1 MLPFST
7 IVTLAL
13 AAAAATTAQSVYADV
28 PACTLGFQY
37 PSYRDAGSGFPGCPL
52 APPSW
57 LPANCY
63 GSNPD
68 DTDCKAAGY
77 HLTGTLA
84 TDPCMPTSGLI
95 TDAGGYQRLGNELV
109 YLKSATDWCL
119 VFPNQQDPWLQM
131 VYYEQGNV
139 PQTVQGEGLIVAQ
152 CQGGYTSSGNG
163 LSAQTVPTNGVL
175 SAYLTIN
182 FATPGIRYIQMHGLF
197 DPSVMGVQ
205 PADVDTGGQYDSS
218 DFVSCGKEPYSGVDP
233 IMSGTTSP
241 FASSAGSSP
250 FKFTNYVQYTG
261 RGEYCIRI
269 CEGLSYGTLDEAPC
283 TAQGI
288 ETFPSAGTFVTDL
301 GNGTVSST
309 TVSISSSTKSSSS
322 TSASS
327 SVTSSGSSGSLT
339 SSASTSTSTSKSLT
353 GAAAGLNAARGH
365 PAVVVGLAVLLAG
378 VLLL

>member
-1 MLPFST
+1 MLPIST

-13 AAAAATTAQSVYADV
+13 AAAATTAGSVHAAA

-68 DTDCKAAGY
+68 EADCSAADY
-77 HLTGTLA
+77 HLTGALA

-95 TDAGGYQRLGNELV
+95 TDVGGAQRLGNELV
-109 YLKSATDWCL
+109 YLKSATEWCL
-119 VFPNQQDPWLQM
+119 IFPNQQDPWLQM
-131 VYYEQGNV
+131 VYYEQGTV
-139 PQTVQGEGLIVAQ
+139 PQTVQAEGLVIAQ

-163 LSAQTVPTNGVL
+163 LSAQTVPANGVL
-175 SAYLTIN
+175 SAYLTTN
-182 FATPGIRYIQMHGLF
+182 FATSGIRYIEMYGLF

-241 FASSAGSSP
+241 FASSAGSSE

-261 RGEYCIRI
+261 NGEYCIRI
-269 CEGLSYGTLDEAPC
+269 CEGLSYGTLDVAPC
-283 TAQGI
+283 SAQYD
-288 ETFPSAGTFVTDL
+288 TLDL

-309 TVSISSSTKSSSS
+309 TVSISTSTKSSSS

-327 SVTSSGSSGSLT
+327 SAPSSGSSGSLT
-339 SSASTSTSTSKSLT
+339 SSASTSSSTSKSST
-353 GAAAGLNAARGH
+353 GAAAGLNAVRGE
-365 PAVVVGLAVLLAG
+365 PAVVVGLAILVAGALLF
-378 VLLL
+378 